1 MSKTKENGIGNKL
14 KAARKRVL
22 MTAGLS
28 AALLTGCT
36 DNTQNIKQDDNT
48 KDKTE
53 QSAQKSQAQDN
64 VATIDFNEALDLLK
78 KSVPP
83 LWSKGMTVV
92 KDGKETPISLDE
104 YIAMRAKEGKVSQA
118 TYRKVHYGDA
128 DTHGKPLITQ
138 ETYEKA
144 LLKLKQNNTMDKFSG
159 ITEEQVI
166 VNSIALFAHQR
177 KANESLVANKTGEE
191 SFAANQHE
199 NAIMYN
205 FIFGNGKSED
215 IDAATAEHVK
225 NAQSFIKA
233 TGYRMVRM
241 TSLEQND
248 EYGKGSTWEEILPT
262 VEEVEAPEPEMPIIV
277 PLHHMPH
284 AKVEEPDRHF
294 LTKNVSDHWNNAQ
307 RQHTISDV
315 EAEQMIDKQERL
327 AKHSEKDMKD
337 FMKHVFDRSKNR

>member
-1 MSKTKENGIGNKL
+1 MSQTKENGIGNKL

-28 AALLTGCT
+28 AALLTGCA

-48 KDKTE
+48 KNKTE
-53 QSAQKSQAQDN
+53 QLAQKSQAQDN
-64 VATIDFNEALDLLK
+64 VATIDFNEALK
-78 KSVPP
+78 KSAPP
-83 LWSKGMTVV
+83 LWFEGMTVM

-215 IDAATAEHVK
+215 IDAQTAKHVI
-225 NAQSFIKA
+225 NAQAFINA
-233 TGYRMVRM
+233 TGDRMVRM

-284 AKVEEPDRHF
+284 AKVEEPGRHF
-294 LTKNVSDHWNNAQ
+294 FTKNVSDHWNNAQ
-307 RQHTISDV
+307 HQHTISDE

-327 AKHSEKDMKD
+327 TKFMPKDI
-337 FMKHVFDRSKNR
+337 MKHLTKESKSR